1 MEIDHVRVDFIAIF
15 RGFRNLLFFWK
26 TVRSDNL
33 LFFFVLEQLNFF
45 YLILALAIVFKDLGK
60 NFGVLNYACIL
71 KRAFLVKDPI
81 LEHKSE
87 LLLLIF
93 FVVELFSHPRQ
104 SPAPKILYITRLV
117 YRYF

>member
-104 SPAPKILYITRLV
+104 SPAPKVLYITRLV